1 MTSRKKR
8 VLLIQIVIFIFASF
22 LIYITYYNKKIP
34 EKTADNLL
42 QSEKKKTKEELQ
54 SNTFDNVEYKGIDLN
69 GNRYVLKSESADF
82 ESSMPELV
90 NMKVMVAIF
99 YFKDGSVLSVKG
111 DYGTYNNKTKD
122 MEFREN
128 IKAEYKDNYLYADN
142 LDYYNSRSSLSIYG
156 NVKTESIQG
165 NIMADNLEFDLD
177 SKTFDISMFD
187 KKNEVKVKLKN

>member
-1 MTSRKKR
+1 
-8 VLLIQIVIFIFASF
+8 
-22 LIYITYYNKKIP
+22 
-34 EKTADNLL
+34 
-42 QSEKKKTKEELQ
+42 
-54 SNTFDNVEYKGIDLN
+54 
-69 GNRYVLKSESADF
+69 
-82 ESSMPELV
+82 MPELV

-177 SKTFDISMFD
+177 SKTLDISMFD